1 MKYTANGPSSTEEYE
16 LMASQD
22 EALTRPATSISDVS
36 ALHAELEKM
45 KAERDS
51 LLDRAARQQAELE
64 NIRKRTARE
73 QQEFKDF
80 ALADELASLL
90 PILDSFEQALRAPA
104 QNLEEFRS
112 GVELIRKQWLD
123 AMSKLG
129 LRLIPASGEPFD
141 PRLHEAIEIVDTAV
155 AEDNHVVEELQAGY
169 KLGERL
175 LRPARVRVARNP
187 RT

>member
-1 MKYTANGPSSTEEYE
+1 
-16 LMASQD
+16 MASQD

-112 GVELIRKQWLD
+112 GVELIRKQW
-123 AMSKLG
+123 
-129 LRLIPASGEPFD
+129 
-141 PRLHEAIEIVDTAV
+141 HEAIEIVDTAV
-155 AEDNHVVEELQAGY
+155 AEDNHVAEELQAGY

>member
-1 MKYTANGPSSTEEYE
+1 
-16 LMASQD
+16 MASQD

-112 GVELIRKQWLD
+112 GVELIRKQW
-123 AMSKLG
+123 
-129 LRLIPASGEPFD
+129 
-141 PRLHEAIEIVDTAV
+141 HEAIEIVDTAV